1 MSGVAY
7 SPAIPAG
14 EGDVTT
20 TADEMYSD
28 QDRVAGLSGFNTTTD
43 SSDLRGVAT
52 SRGVRG
58 AALNEAMTKLG
69 PAGEELRR
77 AQMQANSAHAAVAP
91 LIGIGTSQ
99 HTGSHCCESL
109 AGTAEGDILCYWCPT
124 CGKGFKNSYDL
135 RRHQDDSRYCEYTTP
150 VRAA

>member
-1 MSGVAY
+1 MYKMSGVAY

-43 SSDLRGVAT
+43 
-52 SRGVRG
+52 
-58 AALNEAMTKLG
+58 KLG

>member
-1 MSGVAY
+1 MYKMSGVAY

-14 EGDVTT
+14 ESDVTT
-20 TADEMYSD
+20 TAAEMYSD

-43 SSDLRGVAT
+43 
-52 SRGVRG
+52 
-58 AALNEAMTKLG
+58 KLG
-69 PAGEELRR
+69 LAGEELRR
-77 AQMQANSAHAAVAP
+77 AQMQANSAHAAGVP